1 MLRTLDDTVEGG
13 KYRTL
18 VSTNLEAMRGIDYRA
33 PTNGI
38 TLLICKSFYHMR
50 EANQAGY
57 RVGRQ
62 TDSCKRLILKD
73 LNIINKQQMDLYTA
87 RLYEFL

>member
-1 MLRTLDDTVEGG
+1 LEFVDLDEKIDHDMLRTLDDTVEGG

-38 TLLICKSFYHMR
+38 TLLICKSFCHR
-50 EANQAGY
+50 
-57 RVGRQ
+57 R
-62 TDSCKRLILKD
+62 
-73 LNIINKQQMDLYTA
+73 
-87 RLYEFL
+87 